1 MANIKREKEEQ
12 LALANMLSKI
22 ILSSSN
28 INDVAEGFAK
38 ELKRFM
44 SIDWAA
50 IAWIEKGDS
59 VCLLLLLGKISLTR
73 DFASTLPVERTP
85 IAWLAENKR
94 ALLEPDL
101 SKASQPW
108 TVSFLGKLEKQETR
122 SMVLMPLFSGGEV
135 FGSLIVGSRK
145 PNAYGER
152 ELRLLKYAAS
162 QLALP
167 LANSLLLQK
176 EQRQALIYDLVQ
188 HFKPGEGFEI
198 FAQEL
203 KKQVLFDSCSI
214 TLVEGGRARILSLSS
229 TAKTELSP
237 GYTFPLEDT
246 AVGWVVKNKRSNIE
260 SDFSQERH
268 FPIDEIH
275 LKEGMRSEIRVPIFS
290 EAEVFATLH
299 LASSQPGTYK
309 ERERDFLEE
318 LASQLAPVLE
328 SLRSRVVELEEGD
341 WLSTLVQDLKGPLTP
356 VIASSGLLAEQLQTD
371 PESAEA
377 KLSQNVY
384 RGAQELQNKLSKLLS
399 AGRRRQ
405 DS

>member
-12 LALANMLSKI
+12 LALASMLSKI

-28 INDVAEGFAK
+28 VDDVAEAFAK

-50 IAWIEKGDS
+50 IARIEKGDAI
-59 VCLLLLLGKISLTR
+59 CLLPLLGKISLTP
-73 DFASTLPVERTP
+73 DSESTLPLAGTP

-94 ALLEPDL
+94 ALVEPDL
-101 SKASQPW
+101 RKASQPW
-108 TVSFLGKLEKQETR
+108 SDSFLGKLEKRETR

-135 FGSLIVGSRK
+135 FGSLMVGSRK
-145 PNAYGER
+145 PNVYRER
-152 ELRLLKYAAS
+152 ELKLLKYATS

-176 EQRQALIYDLVQ
+176 EQRQALIYDLVR
-188 HFKPGEGFEI
+188 HFKPGEGFEV

-203 KKQVLFDSCSI
+203 RKQVPFDSCSI
-214 TLVEGGRARILSLSS
+214 CLVEGERARILSLYS
-229 TAKTELSP
+229 TAKTQLSP
-237 GYTFPLEDT
+237 VYTFPLEDT

-299 LASSQPGTYK
+299 LTSSQPGTYK

-318 LASQLAPVLE
+318 LASVME
-328 SLRSRVVELEEGD
+328 SLSSRVVELDEGD
-341 WLSTLVQDLKGPLTP
+341 WLSTLVQDLKTPLTP

-377 KLSQNVY
+377 RLSQNVY
-384 RGAQELQNKLSKLLS
+384 RGAQELQTKLSKLLS
-399 AGRRRQ
+399 AGRTRQ